1 MTAAQ
6 RAAPYL
12 AVAAWFV
19 VVVTGLALATLK
31 ATEPPAWDSLSY
43 LQKAFTFWQA
53 MDAGKPFNPF
63 DLPMTLR
70 PPGTILLSY
79 PFGWSNDF
87 RWFYFRSS
95 AIPVT
100 LLIAA
105 VFIGGWSRVASLR
118 ERWLLTAL
126 ALALAGMPLLYQFQ
140 AIPKAL
146 PSTWG
151 LVDGFMAGVAAIAAA
166 AITRSAATRSLGW
179 AITAAAA
186 AALCLLIKP
195 AGLLVMA
202 FTGIGWLLVAGLNRG
217 WSVTR
222 LRQDAPERRFIVLSI
237 AAAIII
243 FAAVTAASFGSAYFS
258 AENVAFGQR
267 VFMVFEAQ
275 PGPGVDLATMAGLV
289 RDSLGYVIPLLTGAG
304 LLIAFRMQGTR
315 GPALA
320 AALCLFGGGWFWA
333 FKTEPLQIR
342 YFVPFSAMTYVLLI
356 PALTAWARRLSSAA
370 TYTGAA
376 FIAAPALTIGVL
388 LHLPSPSPAWQNALG
403 VNLEANAYAAENAQ
417 GADFLRGLEAA
428 GLPRASLYVTNIS
441 AALRNVLAVISY
453 PTITDPTR
461 PQVSTRGP
469 VDWQTPDAQR
479 RDIMIQSDFIAF
491 EPVNDANQRATILA
505 RADVPDFAAETLL
518 INAWL
523 TDVPEADGIAPV
535 SETRVRIVRVADR
548 KKFETAFQQF
558 EASHSWPPSYHA
570 ANPQQWWSAADVAA
584 RRDKS
589 SPLAD
594 IAFTP
599 PGETTPA
606 LWLRD
611 VETEAVNGSLRVK
624 FWVETAP
631 ETLGKGWRLFG
642 HLTNAAGDILANAET
657 PLVPDAGP
665 APEKPIRYYTMT
677 YALNPQGATTLAF
690 GVLRPNGQSLD
701 FLTAAQGPSDWEGR
715 RLILPLA
722 ASR

>member
-6 RAAPYL
+6 RTAPIL

-19 VVVTGLALATLK
+19 VVVTGLALAALK

-43 LQKAFTFWQA
+43 LQKALTFWQA
-53 MDAGKPFNPF
+53 VDAGKPFNPF
-63 DLPMTLR
+63 DLPMTVR

-79 PFGWSNDF
+79 PFGWSDDF

-105 VFIGGWSRVASLR
+105 VFIGCWSRDVR
-118 ERWLLTAL
+118 ERWLLAAL
-126 ALALAGMPLLYQFQ
+126 AAALAGMPLLYQFQ
-140 AIPKAL
+140 YISTTL

-151 LVDGFMAGVAAIAAA
+151 LVDGFMTGVAAISAAA
-166 AITRSAATRSLGW
+166 VTRSAATRSRGW

-202 FTGIGWLLVAGLNRG
+202 FTGIAWLLVAGIG
-217 WSVTR
+217 WTVAR
-222 LRQDAPERRFIVLSI
+222 LEQDAAEQRFVVFSI
-237 AAAIII
+237 SAAMLI
-243 FAAVTAASFGSAYFS
+243 FAAVAAVSLRSAYFS

-267 VFMVFEAQ
+267 VFAVFEIQ
-275 PGPGVDLATMAGLV
+275 PDKGVDVASLV
-289 RDSLGYVIPLLTGAG
+289 RDSFGYVMPVLIVAG
-304 LLIAFRMQGTR
+304 LFIAFRDRATR

-320 AALCLFGGGWFWA
+320 AALCLFGGGWFWL
-333 FKTEPLQIR
+333 FKTELLQIR
-342 YFVPFSAMTYVLLI
+342 YVMPFAAMAFVLLI
-356 PALTAWARRLSSAA
+356 PALTAWARNLTPPIA
-370 TYTGAA
+370 YTGAA
-376 FIAAPALTIGVL
+376 LVSAPALMIGVL
-388 LHLPSPSPAWQNALG
+388 LHLPAPSPAWQRALG
-403 VNLEANAYAAENAQ
+403 VNLEANAFAAENAQ
-417 GADFLRGLEAA
+417 GAEFLRGLEAE
-428 GLPRASLYVTNIS
+428 GIPQASLYVTDTS
-441 AALRNVLAVISY
+441 PALRNVLAVASY

-461 PQVSTRGP
+461 PQVAIRSP
-469 VDWQTPDAQR
+469 VDWQTPDALR
-479 RDIMIQSDFIAF
+479 RDDMLQSDFIAF
-491 EPVNDANQRATILA
+491 EPIKDAARRETILTREA
-505 RADVPDFAAETLL
+505 VPDFATETLL

-523 TDVPEADGIAPV
+523 TDVPKADGIVPV

-548 KKFETAFQQF
+548 KKLEAAFQRF

-584 RRDKS
+584 RRDRS
-589 SPLAD
+589 SPLTD
-594 IAFTP
+594 IAFMP

-611 VETEAVNGSLRVK
+611 VETEAVNGSLRVN
-624 FWVETAP
+624 FWMEAAP
-631 ETLGKGWRLFG
+631 ETLGNGWRLFG

-657 PLVPDAGP
+657 PLVPDTGP
-665 APEKPIRYYTMT
+665 SHEKPVRYYTMT
-677 YALNPQGATTLAF
+677 YALIPQGAATLAF
-690 GVLRPNGQSLD
+690 GILRPNGQSLD
-701 FLTAAQGPSDWEGR
+701 FLTARQGPSDWEGR